1 MAGLKFKIAH
11 KRAGSE
17 NWNVSSATQT
27 KRTVRFLR
35 EVILGLE
42 GRQGKQR

>member
-17 NWNVSSATQT
+17 NVSSTTQA
-27 KRTVRFLR
+27 KRMIRFLR
-35 EVILGLE
+35 EVILGLD